1 MRGVASLIV
10 LGLMMAL
17 FHHLTAAGPLEGRAA
32 FALGLLLVA
41 AWLAGVLARRARL
54 PRITGFLLAGLSLGP
69 AWLHVVR
76 ADEVGALGFVQDAA
90 VALLAFAAG
99 SALPLATLR
108 AERAGLGRLATGTI
122 LFPFGA
128 VTLVVLSVSRWF
140 PLSVHQPFG
149 NALGVALTLGTV
161 AAASSPILTIAVLD
175 ELDARGPFA
184 RGVLAVSAVKDVTL
198 IALLAA
204 VLVVARLVGSAGA
217 VHLGAAARAL
227 GGLAGSLAVGL
238 AVGAAVAEF
247 LRRTRADA
255 TLGLVA
261 LAFVAALVA
270 RNLHGDAL
278 LVTLAAGFYVG
289 SVAPPQAERLR
300 AEMNRAAVSVYA
312 VSFTVA
318 GAGLRLDA
326 LAELWPWVLLLAGL
340 RTVALRYG
348 TLWAGRSTSVT
359 PALAR
364 EGWLGLISQSGVI
377 LGFGAVAR
385 QAFPAW
391 GVSLEAL
398 VLASVAVH
406 EVAGPICLRRALGR
420 AGEFK
425 EEAHDGEESV
435 AGPALGGGVGGG
447 LQRRS
452 DWPAAGR
459 LPFVGATGR
468 AERGRVH
475 GARPSA
481 HGRMRGVPR
490 GFGRGLGR
498 VPARAAG
505 DHRECR
511 Q

>member
-1 MRGVASLIV
+1 MRWVASLIA

-41 AWLAGVLARRARL
+41 AWLAGVPARRARL
-54 PRITGFLLAGLSLGP
+54 PRITGFLLVGLSLGP

-76 ADEVGALGFVQDAA
+76 ADEVRALGFVVDAG
-90 VALLAFAAG
+90 VALIAFAAG

-108 AERAGLGRLATGTI
+108 AERVGLGRLATGTI
-122 LFPFGA
+122 LFPFGI
-128 VTLVVLSVSRWF
+128 VTLVLLSVSRWF

-161 AAASSPILTIAVLD
+161 AAASSPIITIAVQD

-198 IALLAA
+198 IALFAA
-204 VLVVARLVGSAGA
+204 VLVVARLVGSPGT

-227 GGLAGSLAVGL
+227 GGLAASLALGL

-247 LRRTRADA
+247 LTRTRADA

-270 RNLHGDAL
+270 RTLHGDAL
-278 LVTLAAGFYVG
+278 LVALAAGFYLG
-289 SVAPPQAERLR
+289 SFAPPQAGRLR
-300 AEMNRAAVSVYA
+300 AEMSRAAIPVYA
-312 VSFTVA
+312 LAFTVE

-340 RTVALRYG
+340 RAVALRYG
-348 TLWAGRSTSVT
+348 TLWAGRHTSVT

-377 LGFGAVAR
+377 LGLGTVAR

-398 VLASVAVH
+398 VLALLAVH
-406 EVAGPICLRRALGR
+406 EVAGPICFRRALVR

-425 EEAHDGEESV
+425 EEAHDGEQSV
-435 AGPALGGGVGGG
+435 AGPAVGGGVGGG
-447 LQRRS
+447 MQRRS
-452 DWPAAGR
+452 SWPAAGR
-459 LPFVGATGR
+459 LPFLGAAGGTD
-468 AERGRVH
+468 RGTVH
-475 GARPSA
+475 GDRPSA
-481 HGRMRGVPR
+481 HGGVRGLPGRVGR
-490 GFGRGLGR
+490 GFGG
-498 VPARAAG
+498 VSPRAAG
-505 DHRECR
+505 DHRESR